1 MKKMTLNLIALSA
14 LVLTFYSVAQA
25 GTIATVN
32 GKVITDEDL
41 QALVANLPEVQKD
54 NLLKDSATRKQLVD
68 NLVDQELMYQ
78 DATAKKVETSKE
90 YIAALN
96 TFKKQAL
103 VNILVQKQLAPKI
116 TDESVKTYYS
126 KNKLKYSTDQV
137 HAQHI
142 LVGTEKEAQEI
153 LAEVKKAGVDF
164 QKVAETK
171 SKDPSAKNNRG
182 DVGYFS
188 RDMFDPA
195 FVEASFT
202 SKVGEIVGPVKSAF
216 GYHVIKIVDRKV
228 GKNPEF
234 AEVEQ
239 KVRTDLQRETLQAY
253 VAALKL
259 KAKIKE

>member
-1 MKKMTLNLIALSA
+1 MIAFSA

-25 GTIATVN
+25 GTVATVN
-32 GKVITDEDL
+32 GRVITDEDL
-41 QALVANLPEVQKD
+41 KALVANLPEVQKE
-54 NLLKDSATRKQLVD
+54 NLLKDPATRKQLVG

-78 DATAKKVETSKE
+78 DAQAKKIEASKE
-90 YIAALN
+90 YITALN
-96 TFKKQAL
+96 AFKKQAM

-116 TDESVKTYYS
+116 NNDSVKNYYN
-126 KNKLKYSTDQV
+126 KNKIKYSGDQV

-142 LVGTEKEAQEI
+142 LLGTEKEAQEV
-153 LAEVKKAGVDF
+153 LAEVKKSGADF
-164 QKVAETK
+164 QRVAENK

-228 GKNPEF
+228 GKSPEF
-234 AEVEQ
+234 AEIEQ
-239 KVRTDLQRETLQAY
+239 KVRSDLQRDILQSY
-253 VAALKL
+253 VSALKV
-259 KAKIKE
+259 KAVVKQ

>member
-41 QALVANLPEVQKD
+41 QSLVANLPEVQKS

-68 NLVDQELMYQ
+68 SLIDQELMYQ
-78 DATAKKVETSKE
+78 DAMAKKVESSKE
-90 YIAALN
+90 YVAALAA
-96 TFKKQAL
+96 FKKQAL

-116 TDESVKTYYS
+116 TNEAVKSFYA
-126 KNKLKYSTDQV
+126 KNKIKYATDQV

-142 LVGTEKEAQEI
+142 LLGTEKEAQDV
-153 LAEVKKAGVDF
+153 LAEAKKGADF
-164 QKVAETK
+164 QKLAESK

-182 DVGYFS
+182 DLGYFG
-188 RDMFDPA
+188 RDNFDPA

-202 SKVGEIVGPVKSAF
+202 SKVGDIVGPVKSAF

-234 AEVEQ
+234 AEVEN
-239 KVRTDLQRETLQAY
+239 KVRADLQRETLQGY
-253 VAALKL
+253 VSALKL
-259 KAKIKE
+259 KAKIKQ

>member
-1 MKKMTLNLIALSA
+1 M
-14 LVLTFYSVAQA
+14 
-25 GTIATVN
+25 
-32 GKVITDEDL
+32 
-41 QALVANLPEVQKD
+41 
-54 NLLKDSATRKQLVD
+54 
-68 NLVDQELMYQ
+68 
-78 DATAKKVETSKE
+78 
-90 YIAALN
+90 
-96 TFKKQAL
+96 
-103 VNILVQKQLAPKI
+103 
-116 TDESVKTYYS
+116 
-126 KNKLKYSTDQV
+126 
-137 HAQHI
+137 
-142 LVGTEKEAQEI
+142 VGTEKEAQEI
-153 LAEVKKAGVDF
+153 LAEVKKSGVDF

-195 FVEASFT
+195 FVEASFS

>member
-14 LVLTFYSVAQA
+14 FVLTFYSVAQA
-25 GTIATVN
+25 GTVATVN

-41 QALVANLPEVQKD
+41 SALVANLPEVQKD
-54 NLLKDSATRKQLVD
+54 KLLKEPATRKQLVD
-68 NLVDQELMYQ
+68 NLIDQELMYQ

-90 YIAALN
+90 YLSALAA
-96 TFKKQAL
+96 FKKQAL

-116 TDESVKTYYS
+116 TTDAVKSYYA
-126 KNKLKYSTDQV
+126 KNKIRYSTDQV
-137 HAQHI
+137 HAQHV
-142 LVGTEKEAQEI
+142 LVATEKEAQEV
-153 LAEVKKAGVDF
+153 LAEVKKAGTDF

-195 FVEASFT
+195 FVDAAFT
-202 SKVGEIVGPVKSAF
+202 TKVGEIVGPVKSAF
-216 GYHVIKIVDRKV
+216 GYHVIKVVDRKV

-239 KVRTDLQRETLQAY
+239 KVRTDLQRDTLQAY
-253 VAALKL
+253 VSGLKM
-259 KAKIKE
+259 KAKIKQ

>member
-25 GTIATVN
+25 GTVATVN

-41 QALVANLPEVQKD
+41 QALVANLPEVQKG
-54 NLLKDSATRKQLVD
+54 NLLKDSATRKQLVE
-68 NLVDQELMYQ
+68 NLIDQELMYQ

-90 YIAALN
+90 YISALN
-96 TFKKQAL
+96 AFKKQAL

-116 TDESVKTYYS
+116 TEEAVKSYYS
-126 KNKLKYSTDQV
+126 KNKIKYSTDQV

-142 LVGTEKEAQEI
+142 LLSSEKEAQEV
-153 LAEVKKAGVDF
+153 LAEVKKSGTDF
-164 QKVAETK
+164 QKVAESK

-182 DVGYFS
+182 DIGYFS

-195 FVEASFT
+195 FVEAAFT

-239 KVRTDLQRETLQAY
+239 KVRTDLQRETLQGY

-259 KAKIKE
+259 KAKIKQ

>member
-25 GTIATVN
+25 GTVATVN

-54 NLLKDSATRKQLVD
+54 NLLKDPATRKQLVD

-78 DATAKKVETSKE
+78 DAMAKKVEASKE
-90 YIAALN
+90 YMTAMNA
-96 TFKKQAL
+96 FKKQAL
-103 VNILVQKQLAPKI
+103 VNILVQKQLAPKV
-116 TDESVKTYYS
+116 TAEAVKAYYN
-126 KNKLKYSTDQV
+126 KNKVKYSTDQV

-142 LVGTEKEAQEI
+142 LVPTEKEAQEV
-153 LAEVKKAGVDF
+153 LAEVKKPGADF
-164 QKVAETK
+164 QKIAETR

-182 DVGYFS
+182 DVGYFG

-195 FVEASFT
+195 FVEAAFT
-202 SKVGEIVGPVKSAF
+202 TKVGEIVGPVKSAF
-216 GYHVIKIVDRKV
+216 GYHVIKVVDRKV
-228 GKNPEF
+228 GKTPEF

-239 KVRTDLQRETLQAY
+239 KVRTDVQRETLQSY
-253 VAALKL
+253 VAILKQ

>member
-25 GTIATVN
+25 GTVATVN

-41 QALVANLPEVQKD
+41 QALVANLPEVQKG
-54 NLLKDSATRKQLVD
+54 NLLKDPATRKQLVD

-78 DATAKKVETSKE
+78 DAMTKKVESSKE
-90 YIAALN
+90 YMTAMNA
-96 TFKKQAL
+96 FKKQAL
-103 VNILVQKQLAPKI
+103 VNILVQKQLAPKV
-116 TDESVKTYYS
+116 TAEAVKAYYT
-126 KNKLKYSTDQV
+126 KNKVKYSTDQV

-142 LVGTEKEAQEI
+142 LVPTEKEAEEI
-153 LAEVKKAGVDF
+153 LAEVKKPGADF
-164 QKVAETK
+164 QKVAETR

-182 DVGYFS
+182 DVGYFG

-195 FVEASFT
+195 FVEAAFT

-228 GKNPEF
+228 GKTPEF

-239 KVRTDLQRETLQAY
+239 KVRTDVQRETLQGY
-253 VAALKL
+253 VAVLKQ

>member
-25 GTIATVN
+25 GTVATVN

-41 QALVANLPEVQKD
+41 QALIANLPEVQKD
-54 NLLKDSATRKQLVD
+54 NLLKDPATRKQLVD

-78 DATAKKVETSKE
+78 DAMAKKVETSKE
-90 YIAALN
+90 YTTAMNA
-96 TFKKQAL
+96 FKKQAL
-103 VNILVQKQLAPKI
+103 VNILVQKQLAPKV
-116 TDESVKTYYS
+116 TAEAVKAYYT
-126 KNKLKYSTDQV
+126 KNKVKYSTDQV

-142 LVGTEKEAQEI
+142 LVPTEKEAQEI
-153 LAEVKKAGVDF
+153 LAEVKKPGVDF
-164 QKVAETK
+164 QKIAETR

-182 DVGYFS
+182 DVGYFG

-195 FVEASFT
+195 FIEAAFT

-239 KVRTDLQRETLQAY
+239 KVRTDVQRETLQSY
-253 VAALKL
+253 VAALKQ